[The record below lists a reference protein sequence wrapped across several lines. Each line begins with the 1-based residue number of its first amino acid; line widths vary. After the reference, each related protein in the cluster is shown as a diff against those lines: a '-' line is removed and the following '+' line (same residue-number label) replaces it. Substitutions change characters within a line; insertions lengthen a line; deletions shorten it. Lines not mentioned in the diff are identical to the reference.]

1 MSVVE
6 RLDRYQ
12 RRHGWLGLP
21 LAIVYK
27 FFDDRG
33 PYLAALLTYYAFVSL
48 FPLLLLFFSALG
60 FFLQG
65 HPGLRHA
72 LEHSV
77 LKDFPVIGAQLSKNV
92 ATFRGSGPA
101 LAVGVLGTLYGGLGA
116 MQAAQA
122 GFHRIYG
129 VARHEQPNPLRS
141 RLRSL
146 ALLALLGS
154 GVLLSTGIAV
164 VLSTANGISHLLGPA
179 IHAGGY
185 GLSYL
190 IDVALFSAA
199 FQLLTARELRTRQ
212 VLTGGM
218 IAAAAWMLLQ
228 IFGSGFVAARLRKTN
243 ELYGIFAVVLATLAW
258 LYLQSLILM
267 LAAEINVVRHRRL
280 WPRALLTPFTDDVEL
295 TPADRQA
302 YEMYVATQ
310 RFKGFE
316 TVNVNFSRDRRP
328 SRASRQE
335 ASADRPVVPP
345 RGRRPRLGR
354 RSPR

>member
-12 RRHGWLGLP
+12 LRHGWLGLP

-33 PYLAALLTYYAFVSL
+33 PYLAALLTYYAFASL

-60 FFLQG
+60 FFLQD
-65 HPGLRHA
+65 HLGLRHA

-101 LAVGVLGTLYGGLGA
+101 LAVGVLGTPCGGLGA

-218 IAAAAWMLLQ
+218 IAAGAWMLLQ
-228 IFGSGFVAARLRKTN
+228 SFGGGFVAARLRKTN

-280 WPRALLTPFTDDVEL
+280 WPRALLTPFTDDVVL

-316 TVNVNFSRDRRP
+316 TVNVNFSCDRRP

-335 ASADRPVVPP
+335 DSADRPVVPP
-345 RGRRPRLGR
+345 RGRQPRLGR
-354 RSPR
+354 QSPR